1 MPTTI
6 DSALGMAATALSLRA
21 QRAELLASNLANT
34 DTPGYKAKDIDFD
47 ALLKREQQGASSVT
61 LTVTSSA
68 HIGGASPDGIATT
81 DLKYRIPNQ
90 PSLDGNTVDPHLE
103 KAAFAENAV
112 QYQTTL
118 TLLNQRIKGVM
129 TALRG
134 E

>member
-1 MPTTI
+1 
-6 DSALGMAATALSLRA
+6 MAATALSLRA
-21 QRAELLASNLANT
+21 RRAELLASNLANA
-34 DTPGYKAKDIDFD
+34 DTPSYKAKDIDFD
-47 ALLKREQQGASSVT
+47 AVLEREQQGASSTSLAVT
-61 LTVTSSA
+61 NPA
-68 HIGGASPDGIATT
+68 HIGGKSPDGVAAT

-103 KAAFAENAV
+103 KAAFAENAI

-118 TLLNQRIKGVM
+118 TLLDQRIRGLM

>member
-1 MPTTI
+1 M
-6 DSALGMAATALSLRA
+6 ALSLRA
-21 QRAELLASNLANT
+21 QRAELLASNLANA

-47 ALLKREQQGASSVT
+47 AVLKREQQGESAVT
-61 LTVTSSA
+61 PTVTNPA
-68 HIGGASPDGIATT
+68 HIGGAAPGGITAT
-81 DLKYRIPNQ
+81 DVKYRIPNQ

-112 QYQTTL
+112 RYETTL
-118 TLLNQRIKGVM
+118 TLLDQRIRGLM

>member
-61 LTVTSSA
+61 LTVTSPA

>member
-1 MPTTI
+1 
-6 DSALGMAATALSLRA
+6 MAATALSLQAR
-21 QRAELLASNLANT
+21 RAELLASNLANA

-47 ALLKREQQGASSVT
+47 AVLARERQGASATTLAVT
-61 LTVTSSA
+61 NPA
-68 HIGGASPDGIATT
+68 HIGGESPGRIATT

-118 TLLNQRIKGVM
+118 TLLDHRIRGLM